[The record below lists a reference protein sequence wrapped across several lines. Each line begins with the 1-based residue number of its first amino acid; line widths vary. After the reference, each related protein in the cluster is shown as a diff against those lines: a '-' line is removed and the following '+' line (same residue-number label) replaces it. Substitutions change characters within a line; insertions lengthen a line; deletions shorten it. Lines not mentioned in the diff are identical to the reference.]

1 MIGTPLTPEQ
11 SRMTINELL
20 ITLKAPAPVPPPPL
34 GQLELE
40 FP

>member
-1 MIGTPLTPEQ
+1 MIGTPLTSEQ
-11 SRMTINELL
+11 SRMTIDELL
-20 ITLKAPAPVPPPPL
+20 LILKAPAPPPPR